1 MTFAWNRTEAGAVG
15 ALFAPAAAG
24 PEVGAAPAA
33 ADSPQ
38 RVKAGA
44 LLGDLYGY
52 LRENAL
58 DHPTLAAA
66 IPVLSSAVAE
76 YRTGQAADPVAGV
89 RAVYA
94 AIETARRGD
103 PTIPEA

>member
-1 MTFAWNRTEAGAVG
+1 MTFAWNRTEAPAVG

-24 PEVGAAPAA
+24 PQVGAPAA

-52 LRENAL
+52 LRANAL
-58 DHPTLAAA
+58 DHPALAAA

-94 AIETARRGD
+94 AIETARRSD